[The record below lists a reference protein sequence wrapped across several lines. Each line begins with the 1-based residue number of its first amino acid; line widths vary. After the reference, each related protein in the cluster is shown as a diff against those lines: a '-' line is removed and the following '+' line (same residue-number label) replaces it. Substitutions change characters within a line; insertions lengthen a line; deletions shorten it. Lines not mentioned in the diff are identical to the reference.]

1 MSRIYKNSDSYEN
14 HEIIYI
20 TISLLIIRL
29 IHTQSFFTKI
39 KYFPDMFKK
48 HLTKYVLYDII

>member
-1 MSRIYKNSDSYEN
+1 MGVHCY
-14 HEIIYI
+14 
-20 TISLLIIRL
+20 
-29 IHTQSFFTKI
+29 FAFTKI